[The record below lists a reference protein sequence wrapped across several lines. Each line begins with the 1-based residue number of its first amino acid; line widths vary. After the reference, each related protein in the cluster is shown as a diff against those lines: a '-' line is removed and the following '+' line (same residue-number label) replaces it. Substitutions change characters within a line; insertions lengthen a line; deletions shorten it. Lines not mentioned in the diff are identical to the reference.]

1 MIAVSAM
8 LLTFAG
14 ISAVSNFFVLLSYR
28 YEKKL
33 HSNFVI
39 LIVIL
44 IVNQAVAD
52 FIVSVIPMTLYT
64 VNILVGYWP
73 FGRALCGLWI
83 GPCGPWV
90 ALCGLWVV
98 VDYGATLASVYA
110 LVAICIDRLWATKW
124 CHHYRKYNT
133 KKKIVIMCA
142 LVW

>member
-1 MIAVSAM
+1 MIVVSTVLLIFAAV
-8 LLTFAG
+8 
-14 ISAVSNFFVLLSYR
+14 SAVSNFLVLLSYK

-33 HSNFVI
+33 HSNF
-39 LIVIL
+39 VIL

-52 FIVSVIPMTLYT
+52 FIVSIIPMTLYT

-73 FGRALCGLWI
+73 FGRALCGI
-83 GPCGPWV
+83 
-90 ALCGLWVV
+90 WVV

-133 KKKIVIMCA
+133 RKKVAIMCA
-142 LVW
+142 SVW